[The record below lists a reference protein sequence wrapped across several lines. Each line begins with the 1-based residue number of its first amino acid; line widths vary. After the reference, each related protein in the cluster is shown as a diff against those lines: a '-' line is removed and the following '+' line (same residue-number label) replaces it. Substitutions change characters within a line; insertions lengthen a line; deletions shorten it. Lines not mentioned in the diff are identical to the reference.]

1 MTTTQSQDY
10 YTKMIDNNEDHLY
23 TTIFDA
29 VSGDPFRVKT
39 DRVGHYLSK
48 VKKESRLSG
57 DKLIF
62 SGDWVKAFVK
72 TKEEIIGSPSSSKID
87 RVAPVSQVKAGKRR
101 RGRRGKK
108 K

>member
-1 MTTTQSQDY
+1 MTTTQSQDFY
-10 YTKMIDNNEDHLY
+10 VKEIDNNNDQLY
-23 TTIFDA
+23 TIIYDS

-48 VKKESRLSG
+48 VRKESRLSG

-72 TKEEIIGSPSSSKID
+72 TKEEIIGSPSSGKING
-87 RVAPVSQVKAGKRR
+87 VAPVSQVKAGKRR
-101 RGRRGKK
+101 RGRRGRKK
-108 K
+108 